1 MPRYVAFLRA
11 INVGGRTV
19 KMDALR
25 AIFEDLK
32 LQRVSTFI
40 ASGNVIF
47 ETRASDRNALER
59 KIESQLN
66 YALGFDVATMLRTDS
81 EVARVAAYEPFE
93 RAAMDAAAGMN
104 VGFLSGALDGS
115 ALEAVERMTTDIDKF
130 HVHGCEVYWMC
141 SAMVSESK
149 FSNVRFE
156 KACGRSVT
164 FRSVKTVRKLAGLYP
179 PG

>member
-11 INVGGRTV
+11 INVGGRVV

-32 LQRVSTFI
+32 LQRVASFI

-47 ETRASDRNALER
+47 ETRAGDRSALER
-59 KIESQLN
+59 KIESRLR
-66 YALGFDVATMLRTDS
+66 YALGFEVATMLRTDS
-81 EVARVAAYEPFE
+81 EVAQVAVYEPFD
-93 RAAMDAAAGMN
+93 RVAMDAAAGMN
-104 VGFLSGALDGS
+104 VGFLSAP
-115 ALEAVERMTTDIDKF
+115 LEAEAIAAVARMETEVDRF
-130 HVHGCEVYWMC
+130 HVQGREVYWMC
-141 SAMVSESK
+141 ARKISESK

-156 KACGRSVT
+156 KACGTLVT
-164 FRSVKTVRKLAGLYP
+164 FRAVKTVRKLAALYP